1 MSKLSKKPLDP
12 KDMGY
17 YVNNLWNS
25 FTLMASKEEVREF
38 VKDLFTHTEYKML
51 AKRLEIARR
60 LLKGETYVSI
70 KDSLKV
76 TEKPIVHV
84 SNVLANAGKGF
95 RNADLKLQDLEKEY
109 SRKREERQAYMERR
123 KRRKLPAETF
133 LGNVIGTGVRA
144 LDKAVTKKIKTTSAT
159 KQLPL

>member
-1 MSKLSKKPLDP
+1 MSKLSRKPLDP

-25 FTLMASKEEVREF
+25 FTLMGSKEEVREF

-60 LLKGETYVSI
+60 LLKGETYESI

-76 TEKPIVHV
+76 TEKPIVYI
-84 SNVLANAGKGF
+84 SNILANAGKGF
-95 RNADLKLQDLEKEY
+95 RNVDLRLQDLEKEY
-109 SRKREERQAYMERR
+109 SRKREERQAYIEHR

-133 LGNVIGTGVRA
+133 LGNVVGAGVKA
-144 LDKAVTKKIKTTSAT
+144 LDKAVTKKIKITSVT